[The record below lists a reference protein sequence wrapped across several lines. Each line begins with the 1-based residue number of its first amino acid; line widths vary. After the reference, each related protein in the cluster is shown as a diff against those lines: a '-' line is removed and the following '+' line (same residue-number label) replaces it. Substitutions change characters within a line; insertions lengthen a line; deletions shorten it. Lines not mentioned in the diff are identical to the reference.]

1 MTPLSSQQALDAFY
15 LDARCRLLD
24 LAAIL
29 DRVGRGP
36 GAGAVE
42 DDPRLR
48 TIRAGIEALL
58 TEPAGRAEAVQRLFS
73 LPYDPAWP
81 RPSPR

>member
-15 LDARCRLLD
+15 LEARCRLLD

-29 DRVGRGP
+29 DRIGRG
-36 GAGAVE
+36 GGAVPT
-42 DDPRLR
+42 DPRMQA
-48 TIRAGIEALL
+48 IRAGLEAVLN
-58 TEPAGRAEAVQRLFS
+58 EPENRAEAVQRIFS